1 MVPFV
6 GTKDERTG
14 SVIKQVK
21 GNVLSREQCYL
32 TIWSW
37 DWSLYNANKKLQH
50 KFYVMLTFHEPFE
63 FLACK
68 RENNNLYNFKQA
80 HKISASKPRVII
92 VTNVDTNIKHKKNLT
107 KKLFPDTLQE
117 MMTMTMAR

>member
-14 SVIKQVK
+14 SDIKQVK
-21 GNVLSREQCYL
+21 GNVLSREQCFL

-37 DWSLYNANKKLQH
+37 DWSLYNANKKLLH